1 MSYGVA
7 AALQAAV
14 YQRLAA
20 TLPGVEVHDAL
31 PNGAGRGTFVLLGP
45 EEAVDASDKTG
56 GGAEHRFVVSVISD
70 ATGFLA
76 AKEIAVAI
84 SDALVGAALVL
95 TRGHLVSLQFLKAVA
110 KRLSEGEARRID
122 LRFRARVED

>member
-1 MSYGVA
+1 
-7 AALQAAV
+7 
-14 YQRLAA
+14 
-20 TLPGVEVHDAL
+20 
-31 PNGAGRGTFVLLGP
+31 
-45 EEAVDASDKTG
+45 
-56 GGAEHRFVVSVISD
+56 VISD